1 MTVEAWD
8 QAKSLGFGAH
18 GRDCIIQLPVGR
30 LGKYRVITVGYEL
43 VLNRSSQHPRRETA
57 PRERIPGLRGAGR
70 STPFPKNP
78 VEHCGLLTPP
88 KAGRVFQRRAVA
100 WGKEPTSNRRWGP
113 EFNYISGL
121 T

>member
-43 VLNRSSQHPRRETA
+43 VL
-57 PRERIPGLRGAGR
+57 
-70 STPFPKNP
+70 
-78 VEHCGLLTPP
+78 
-88 KAGRVFQRRAVA
+88 
-100 WGKEPTSNRRWGP
+100 
-113 EFNYISGL
+113 
-121 T
+121 